1 MTLHHLDCCTMCP
14 LGRRFINNQ
23 QHLVGHVLA
32 LETAAGDVVLV
43 DTGIGT
49 LAMAEPQRLMGRQFT
64 TVFRPNRDPART
76 ALRQLEALGHAP
88 ADVRHIVLT
97 HLDIDHAGGLRD
109 FPTATVHVSARELA
123 AVRDRGTF
131 NERQRY
137 RPILWED
144 GTQWAPFGNEADGDD
159 WFGFTGTR
167 LLPDMA
173 DELIAIPFSG
183 HTRGHTAFALRNG
196 DRWLL
201 HTGDAYFHTGTIHPH
216 LGPPS
221 RYLRIFERGV
231 AVNRRAV
238 KENHVRLTELAA
250 GHPDVTVFC
259 AHDPVE
265 FARLCAGQQI

>member
-1 MTLHHLDCCTMCP
+1 MCP
-14 LGRRFINNQ
+14 IGRRFANADE
-23 QHLVGHVLA
+23 HLVGHVLA

-49 LAMAEPQRLMGRQFT
+49 LAMAEPRQLLGRSFT
-64 TVFRPNRDPART
+64 MVFRPNRDPARS
-76 ALRQLEALGHAP
+76 ALRQLEALGRAA

-109 FPTATVHVSARELA
+109 FPRATVHVHARELA
-123 AVRDRGTF
+123 AARQPTTF

-137 RPILWED
+137 RPMLWEADTPWTTFGDD
-144 GTQWAPFGNEADGDD
+144 GDGDD
-159 WFGFTGTR
+159 WFGFTATR
-167 LLPDMA
+167 LLAGVGDDLVAVP
-173 DELIAIPFSG
+173 LPG
-183 HTRGHTAFALRNG
+183 HTRGHTAFAVRDR

-201 HTGDAYFHTGTIHPH
+201 HTGDAYFHTGTVHPH

-221 RYLRIFERGV
+221 RYLRTFERGV

-238 KENHVRLTELAA
+238 HQNHSRLTALAA

-259 AHDPVE
+259 AHDPTELASV
-265 FARLCAGQQI
+265 RAGQPI